1 MRSLIDSLNCW
12 ANNKFCLAPF
22 DTWESNL
29 LLPVCPV
36 TAPPPPPAGCWFGT
50 DTMSTWDW
58 APLVDWPSERIN
70 GRIDRNLLVWTLDGW
85 SWFDDRWQK
94 TDTDGRHLKIYEP
107 WHQWEITWLYGKRII
122 WIRSWGIKRIIQENI
137 LKPGVSTVNFV
148 SLLNPIKMSQ
158 NHSLL
163 PLYKKRIPLKLI
175 SSSTLNESIRLS
187 CPD

>member
-70 GRIDRNLLVWTLDGW
+70 GRIDRNLLVWTR
-85 SWFDDRWQK
+85 DDHDLMIGDRRRIRMAGTWRF
-94 TDTDGRHLKIYEP
+94 TS
-107 WHQWEITWLYGKRII
+107 HQWEITWLYGKRII

-187 CPD
+187 CPE